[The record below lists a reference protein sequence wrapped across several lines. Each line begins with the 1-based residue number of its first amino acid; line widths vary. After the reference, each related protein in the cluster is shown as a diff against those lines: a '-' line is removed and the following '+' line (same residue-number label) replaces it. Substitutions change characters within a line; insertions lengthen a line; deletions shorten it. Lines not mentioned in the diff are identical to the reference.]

1 MAQEAGRF
9 HFQLHKPQR
18 PIVEHDDLH
27 GKIQLPE
34 RNQAQAE
41 HTNVSQLQFQ
51 NTLYLLGG
59 SRDSDRLGA
68 VVKAASNQAST
79 ALMIVT

>member
-1 MAQEAGRF
+1 
-9 HFQLHKPQR
+9 
-18 PIVEHDDLH
+18 
-27 GKIQLPE
+27 LPE
-34 RNQAQAE
+34 RNQSQAE